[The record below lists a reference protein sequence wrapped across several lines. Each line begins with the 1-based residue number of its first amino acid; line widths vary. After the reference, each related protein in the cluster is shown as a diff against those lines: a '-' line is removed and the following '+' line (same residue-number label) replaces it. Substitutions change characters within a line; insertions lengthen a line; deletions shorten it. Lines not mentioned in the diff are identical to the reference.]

1 MKVLRKQTNSHMC
14 FICGID
20 NDSGLKANF
29 YEMEDKTLV
38 ALINGKD
45 ILQSYPNRMHGGVI
59 SAIIDESIGRAIWI
73 DEPETWGVTMDLNVR
88 YRKPV
93 PLNED
98 LLVLTRITKNTRRGF
113 EGIGYILNKE
123 HQVLAEGTARYIKLA
138 LNTIDSNSH
147 EEADINILV
156 PDDITEID
164 IDEIKLFNN

>member
-1 MKVLRKQTNSHMC
+1 MC

-45 ILQSYPNRMHGGVI
+45 IHQSHPNRMHGGVI

-138 LNTIDSNSH
+138 L
-147 EEADINILV
+147 ILHKNH
-156 PDDITEID
+156 I
-164 IDEIKLFNN
+164 

>member
-1 MKVLRKQTNSHMC
+1 MKVKSLSRVRLLATPWTTAYQ
-14 FICGID
+14 
-20 NDSGLKANF
+20 APP
-29 YEMEDKTLV
+29 Y
-38 ALINGKD
+38 
-45 ILQSYPNRMHGGVI
+45 
-59 SAIIDESIGRAIWI
+59 ESIERAIWI